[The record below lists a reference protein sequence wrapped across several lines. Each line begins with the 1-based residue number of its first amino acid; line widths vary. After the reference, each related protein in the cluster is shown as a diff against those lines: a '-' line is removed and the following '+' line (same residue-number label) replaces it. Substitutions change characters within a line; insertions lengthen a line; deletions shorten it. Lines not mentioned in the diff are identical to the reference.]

1 MESLHSKLAMT
12 QSNLIES
19 RENYKKFALN
29 TKQNL
34 DQIVKAIQTFMN
46 WPESGPLSQQ
56 TPITICSVFRRLR
69 HLERRL
75 EFANSRLPVLRTRLL
90 LSSSLLHRKAD
101 VDQSTQVSYELKHW
115 VGDILS
121 ESEKEE

>member
-46 WPESGPLSQQ
+46 WPESGSPSQQ

-115 VGDILS
+115 IGDILS